1 MNSFKKYWPQIRKGL
16 VNFIGLY
23 ATIAFTISME
33 KAETAHERELL
44 YYDLAYGI
52 RNDFDYTLQYL
63 NDYTDQ
69 NEWVKE
75 LYITQYKIW
84 EEDNDS
90 IFISTDIDEE
100 TNEKWYF
107 PPLAFITNLDPFNPP
122 LTVGQMFDGKDPYFN
137 SVNPHMSKIIQNIV
151 FGTTLDYLK
160 INTDQNERKF
170 VEDWISV
177 ERRWAL
183 EGLNTAD
190 KIYNEFWIENR
201 KFIQKDLEAKYILLN
216 RIELWEQINEQLS
229 YYKEELEESIK
240 EMDSLL
246 AIRETKTTVM
256 YWTF

>member
-1 MNSFKKYWPQIRKGL
+1 
-16 VNFIGLY
+16 
-23 ATIAFTISME
+23 
-33 KAETAHERELL
+33 
-44 YYDLAYGI
+44 
-52 RNDFDYTLQYL
+52 
-63 NDYTDQ
+63 
-69 NEWVKE
+69 
-75 LYITQYKIW
+75 
-84 EEDNDS
+84 
-90 IFISTDIDEE
+90 
-100 TNEKWYF
+100 
-107 PPLAFITNLDPFNPP
+107 
-122 LTVGQMFDGKDPYFN
+122 MFDGKDPYFN